1 MRRIAIAFVLCS
13 ALSGA
18 AKADLLDGLIFG
30 IKCAGADD
38 TEECEARSKREADES
53 RERLRQSAGA
63 PDSTGPSALSSNR
76 GERADQCHTV
86 KASRNADIDVA
97 YVRGKSRFGFTTL
110 DEKKHQTKGGYSLDP
125 EEKAKMAA
133 ETANKLAA
141 RADEQ
146 DRLHKATAQRV
157 SKQMDSLVPASEL
170 TPYMRDKGIQAHAGA
185 LTDKDGQKTYIPAF
199 DVDGKQWTMQYIQED
214 GTKRFAKD
222 SKKEG
227 CFHPVGSM
235 NALAKAPALV
245 ISEGYATAATNAEV
259 LGFATVAAFDSGNLP
274 AVARALHDKFPDKP
288 IVIAGDDDRHLEA
301 TQGINPGRTKAEQ
314 AAKAVGGKAMFPIFG
329 PGEQSANPKG
339 FTDFNDLATK
349 SELGKEEVE
358 RQVRAEVGRV
368 IRDAKEKRERVQE
381 QVKQVQE
388 ERPKRASRI
397 A

>member
-1 MRRIAIAFVLCS
+1 
-13 ALSGA
+13 
-18 AKADLLDGLIFG
+18 
-30 IKCAGADD
+30 
-38 TEECEARSKREADES
+38 
-53 RERLRQSAGA
+53 
-63 PDSTGPSALSSNR
+63 
-76 GERADQCHTV
+76 
-86 KASRNADIDVA
+86 
-97 YVRGKSRFGFTTL
+97 
-110 DEKKHQTKGGYSLDP
+110 
-125 EEKAKMAA
+125 MAA